1 MKAATRMRWALTGG
15 LGKAILWL
23 WAKSSRIRVEGW
35 DEYARL
41 RTAGK
46 PVIILVWHRRIFL
59 PPYFFRKRG
68 VMPLISPSQDG
79 EIIAQIVRRW
89 GFKVSRGSSSH
100 SIIRAWFEM
109 KGELDRGGEVLIV
122 PDGPRGP
129 ARVLKPG
136 CIKLAQQTGAVLV
149 PFAFSAS
156 KTKVFKSWDR
166 FVIFHPFARVLV
178 KLGAPIT
185 VDPALKGDALE
196 AERARVEKILVDLD
210 DAADAAFGARGLG
223 GDGIS

>member
-1 MKAATRMRWALTGG
+1 MKATTRIRWALTGIM
-15 LGKAILWL
+15 GKALLWL
-23 WAKSSRIRVEGW
+23 WAKSVRMRVEGW

-41 RTAGK
+41 RAEGK
-46 PVIILVWHRRIFL
+46 PVVILAWHRRIFL

-109 KGELDRGGEVLIV
+109 KDELDRGGEVLIV

-136 CIKLAQQTGAVLV
+136 CVKLAQQTGAVLV
-149 PFAFSAS
+149 PFTFSAS
-156 KTKVFKSWDR
+156 KTKVFGSWDR
-166 FVIFHPFARVLV
+166 FVVFLPFSRVLV
-178 KLGAPIT
+178 RLGPPIA
-185 VDPALKGDALE
+185 VDP
-196 AERARVEKILVDLD
+196 
-210 DAADAAFGARGLG
+210 GLG
-223 GDGIS
+223 KDRKSVV